1 MNPADVVL
9 DTATEARQICR
20 AQVFKLNPD
29 GTILCTFEDES
40 MVRCEVLQTS
50 DGPSPTLEPND
61 VVLVWLP
68 DADLEEGV
76 ILGRLGARKAAPAR
90 PPEPPAELVIEATS
104 QLTLKCGSGSITL
117 RGDGKVLIKG
127 KDLVSH
133 AQRMNRIKGGGVAI
147 N

>member
-1 MNPADVVL
+1 MIPADIL
-9 DTATEARQICR
+9 LATAAEAKPITR
-20 AQVFKLNPD
+20 AEIFKVNPD
-29 GTILCTFEDES
+29 GTILCKFEDDS
-40 MVRCEVLQTS
+40 LVRCEVLQTS
-50 DGPSPTLEPND
+50 DAPGPRLEAQD

-68 DADLEEGV
+68 DGDLEEGV
-76 ILGRLGARKAAPAR
+76 ILGRLGARRPAPA
-90 PPEPPAELVIEATS
+90 PEPPAELVIEATT
-104 QLTLKCGSGSITL
+104 QLTLKCGDGSITL

>member
-1 MNPADVVL
+1 MNPADVLL
-9 DTATEARQICR
+9 DTVTDARQIIR
-20 AQVFKLNPD
+20 AEVFKIGPD
-29 GTILCTFEDES
+29 GTILCRLEDES

-50 DGPSPTLEPND
+50 DSPGPRLAAND

-76 ILGRLGARKAAPAR
+76 ILGRLGPRRPAPAK
-90 PPEPPAELVIEATS
+90 PAPPAELVIEATT
-104 QLTLKCGSGSITL
+104 QLTLKCGDGSITL

>member
-1 MNPADVVL
+1 MNPADVIFES
-9 DTATEARQICR
+9 ATEARQICR

-29 GTILCTFEDES
+29 GTVLCTFEDES

-50 DGPSPTLEPND
+50 DASGLRLAVND

-68 DADLEEGV
+68 DADMEEGV
-76 ILGRLGARKAAPAR
+76 ILGRLGVRKAAASPAA
-90 PPEPPAELVIEATS
+90 PPAELVIEATS
-104 QLTLKCGSGSITL
+104 QLTLKCGDGSITL

-133 AQRMNRIKGGGVAI
+133 AQRMNRIKGGGVVI